1 MSSVLKL
8 MHKFQNL
15 NNINKNCITNTKY
28 LYDNLIYN
36 FPELPA
42 RAVVV
47 ICITGIRT
55 IMHMVVMVND
65 TIYDPSYDIFSLKD
79 VKYFNN
85 VKQYLDHITP
95 ESRKIL
101 GKKIIETFI
110 EFTKYANLINNKK
123 LILVDVDDKYYQTQ
137 ANYVEKNFK
146 K

>member
-1 MSSVLKL
+1 MSSVLEL
-8 MHKFQNL
+8 MHKFQKL
-15 NNINKNCITNTKY
+15 NNINKKCILNTKY
-28 LYDNLIYN
+28 FYEYLIYN

-47 ICITGIRT
+47 ICLTGIKT

-65 TIYDPSYDIFSLKD
+65 KIYDPSYEIFSLKD

-85 VKQYLDHITP
+85 IKQYLDNITP

-101 GKKIIETFI
+101 GKKVIEKFI

-123 LILVDVDDKYYQTQ
+123 LIVVDDKYYQTQ
-137 ANYVEKNFK
+137 GNYVEKNL
-146 K
+146 

>member
-8 MHKFQNL
+8 MYKFQNL
-15 NNINKNCITNTKY
+15 NNINKKCITNTKY
-28 LYDNLIYN
+28 FYDNFIYN
-36 FPELPA
+36 FPELSA

-95 ESRKIL
+95 QSRKIL
-101 GKKIIETFI
+101 GKKVTEEFI

-123 LILVDVDDKYYQTQ
+123 LIIVDDKYYQTQ